1 MCPFTQIFF
10 KQALGN
16 MLNWSENPLQ
26 TASTSDQ
33 TKPASGSGQE
43 KELKGKKGK
52 EKKRRKIP

>member
-1 MCPFTQIFF
+1 MCPFTQIRFF

-16 MLNWSENPLQ
+16 MLNWSQ

-33 TKPASGSGQE
+33 TKASGSGQE

-52 EKKRRKIP
+52 EKKRRKVS